1 VVRCRTYVTNIT
13 KIIGAQILFPKFTEN
28 LFGMEKVLGLDLGTN
43 SIGWAIVQHNDDSS
57 YSLLDKGVNIF
68 QDGVAH
74 DKSGEKPMV
83 SERTAARSSRR
94 HYFRRRLRKIE
105 LLKVLVKYNLCPY
118 LSDED
123 LSEWKNHKKYPLK
136 DDFLEWQKTDDDLD
150 RNPYHDRYVCL
161 TQDLDLSV
169 ISNRYMLG
177 RAFYHMVQ
185 RRGFISNRKE
195 TKKDDEGKVK
205 DSIKSLTKAMQESG
219 CDYLGEY
226 FYRLYEKGGKI
237 RKNYTDRVEH
247 YKKEFSAICEKQHL
261 DVELVK
267 ALENAIFYQRPL
279 KSQKGQVGHCTFEKS
294 KARCPISHPRYEE
307 FRMLCFINNI
317 KVKTWNDDD
326 YRTLDSDEVKQIIP
340 LFFRKSKSQFEFED
354 IAKKI
359 AGKGNYCD
367 KVDKSEKPYR
377 FNYKMFTSV
386 SGCPVTAGL
395 RSVFG
400 DDWLNQICGVYSLGE
415 GKTQDQ
421 ILNDIWHVLFSFDDE
436 EKLKEWAKE
445 KLQMS
450 DEEAEAF
457 EKISIPQGYASLSL
471 NAINK
476 ILPYLRKGYR
486 YDEAVIMANLPAVM
500 GCDAEHLPGE
510 VAENI
515 AVIMEDH
522 VSNPLEK
529 KKSIHQS
536 VTEYLRDCQNVDS
549 KCIEKLYH
557 PSMIETYQAALP
569 VDGIYK
575 LGSPRTSS
583 VRNPMAMRALFRL
596 RKLLNELLRDGK
608 IDSDTLVRIE
618 FSRDLN
624 DSNMRKAIEINQREQ
639 KRLHDDYSAKIK
651 EQMGEDYVPSDEEIL
666 KYQLWEE
673 QKHRCPYTGAQIGLE
688 DFLGASPKY
697 DIEHTVPRSRGGDN
711 SQMNKTLCES
721 RFNRD
726 VKKGMLPAE
735 LANHIEVMANVDSFG
750 WQEEIDSLRKRLERT
765 RSYSA
770 TKEEKD
776 RKIQDRHYLKMKLD
790 YLEGKLKRFA
800 MTEVPEGF
808 SNRQGVDIG
817 IIGRYA
823 RMYLQTV
830 FKRVSTV
837 KGATTAEFRKMWGL
851 QDYYSKKERVSH
863 AHHCVDAITI
873 ACIGRNEYDRWAQYM
888 RDEERYRLSAADRPH
903 FPKPWDTFTEDVLSV
918 SDSILVP
925 HYTPSNLSKHTKKR
939 LRIRGKL
946 QYGPNGERLYVQ
958 GDTARCSL
966 HEQTFYGAIKKN
978 DEIKYVVRK
987 SLDSLEPK
995 DVDKIVDDVVREKVK
1010 KAIDEKGFK
1019 KAMSEVIW
1027 MNEELQ
1033 IPIKK
1038 VRIST
1043 GLKNPIRLKA
1053 HRDKSVHEHKRCL
1066 YVKNDGNYCMAIY
1079 EGNNDRGK
1087 IIRSYK
1093 LVNNLDAVNYFNG
1106 KTDLDNI
1113 VPYSDDKD
1121 LPLKCILKTGTMV
1134 LFYEKSPRE
1143 LYECG
1148 VEELSKR
1155 LYKVIVMNKDGRV
1168 AFKYHLE
1175 ARNDEKIK
1183 EDYWK
1188 EFKSE
1193 PPKLLT
1199 KGYSSINFVEP
1210 YPKLLLSKDNF
1221 NMMVEGYHFNIT
1233 SAGKIILKNVL
1244 W

>member
-1 VVRCRTYVTNIT
+1 
-13 KIIGAQILFPKFTEN
+13 
-28 LFGMEKVLGLDLGTN
+28 MEKVLGLDLGTN
-43 SIGWAIVQHNDDSS
+43 SIGWAIVQHNDDLS

-118 LSDED
+118 LSEED

-136 DDFLEWQKTDDDLD
+136 DEFLEWLKTEDDLD
-150 RNPYHDRYVCL
+150 RNPYHDRYLCL
-161 TQDLDLSV
+161 TQELDLSI

-195 TKKDDEGKVK
+195 TKKDDDGKVK
-205 DSIKSLTKAMQESG
+205 DSIKSLTKAMQENG
-219 CDYLGEY
+219 CNYLGEY
-226 FYRLYEKGGKI
+226 FYRLYERGEKI
-237 RKNYTDRVEH
+237 RNNYTDRLEH
-247 YKKEFSAICEKQHL
+247 YKKEFRAICEKQNL
-261 DVELVK
+261 DVELIE
-267 ALENAIFYQRPL
+267 ALDSAIFYQRPL
-279 KSQKGQVGHCTFEKS
+279 KSQKGQVGHCTFEKN

-307 FRMLCFINNI
+307 FRMWCFINNI
-317 KVKTWNDDD
+317 KVKTWEDED
-326 YRTLDSDEVKQIIP
+326 YRPLDSNEVEQIIP
-340 LFFRKSKSQFEFED
+340 LFFRKSKSQFEFDD

-359 AGKGNYCD
+359 AGKG
-367 KVDKSEKPYR
+367 EKAYR
-377 FNYKMFTSV
+377 FNYKMFTTV

-395 RSVFG
+395 RSIFG
-400 DDWLNQICGVYSLGE
+400 EDWLNQICGVYSLGE

-436 EKLKEWAKE
+436 DKLKEWAMA

-450 DEEAEAF
+450 SEEAEVF
-457 EKISIPQGYASLSL
+457 EKISVPQGYASLSL

-476 ILPYLRKGYR
+476 ILPYLRKEYR
-486 YDEAVIMANLPAVM
+486 YDEAVIMANLPVVM
-500 GCDAEHLPGE
+500 GCDAEHLPDE
-510 VAENI
+510 VTENVTI
-515 AVIMEDH
+515 IMDDH

-529 KKSIHQS
+529 KKSVHQS
-536 VTEYLRDCQNVDS
+536 VIEYLRDCQGIDS
-549 KCIEKLYH
+549 RHIEKLYH
-557 PSMIETYQAALP
+557 PSMIETYQAVLP

-618 FSRDLN
+618 FSRGLN
-624 DSNMRKAIEINQREQ
+624 DSNMRKAIEKYQSDQ

-651 EQMGEDYVPSDEEIL
+651 EHKGDNYVPSDDEIL

-673 QKHRCPYTGAQIGLE
+673 QKHRCPYTGTQIGLE

-697 DIEHTVPRSRGGDN
+697 DIEHTIPRSRGGDN

-726 VKKGMLPAE
+726 VKKGMLPSE
-735 LANHIEVMANVDSFG
+735 LANHMEVMANVDSFG

-776 RKIQDRHYLKMKLD
+776 RKIQDRHSLKMKLD
-790 YLEGKLKRFA
+790 YLEGKLKRFT

-851 QDYYSKKERVSH
+851 QEYYSKKERVSH

-873 ACIGRNEYDRWAQYM
+873 ACIGRNEYDCWAQYM
-888 RDEERYRLSAADRPH
+888 RDEERYRFSTADRPH
-903 FPKPWDTFTEDVLSV
+903 FPKPWDTFTEDVLTV

-946 QYGPNGERLYVQ
+946 QYGSNGEKLYVQ

-995 DVDKIVDDVVREKVK
+995 DIDKIVDDAVREKVK
-1010 KAIDEKGFK
+1010 AVIAEKGFK

-1038 VRIST
+1038 VRIYT
-1043 GLKNPIRLKA
+1043 PTVTNPIRLKG
-1053 HRDKSVHEHKRCL
+1053 HRDKSVHEHKRYL
-1066 YVKNDGNYCMAIY
+1066 HVKNDGNYCMAIY
-1079 EGNNDRGK
+1079 EGNNDKGK
-1087 IIRSYK
+1087 VIRSYK

-1106 KTDLDNI
+1106 KTGLDNL
-1113 VPYSDDKD
+1113 VPYSDEKD
-1121 LPLKCILKTGTMV
+1121 LPLKCILRTGTMV
-1134 LFYEKSPRE
+1134 LFYEKSSKE

-1148 VEELSKR
+1148 VEDLSKR
-1155 LYKVIVMNKDGRV
+1155 LYKVTGMSSLVIKQGERRYDYGTIELR
-1168 AFKYHLE
+1168 YHLE
-1175 ARNDEKIK
+1175 ARRSSDLKISNG
-1183 EDYWK
+1183 EWK
-1188 EFKSE
+1188 QNGEIRPFIKIYHSQ
-1193 PPKLLT
+1193 L
-1199 KGYSSINFVEP
+1199 NAC
-1210 YPKLLLSKDNF
+1210 
-1221 NMMVEGYHFNIT
+1221 VEGYDFDIT
-1233 SAGKIILKNVL
+1233 SSGQIKFKH
-1244 W
+1244 

>member
-1 VVRCRTYVTNIT
+1 LGLKYFFLNLR
-13 KIIGAQILFPKFTEN
+13 KIFFA
-28 LFGMEKVLGLDLGTN
+28 MEKVLGLDLGTN
-43 SIGWAIVQHNDDSS
+43 SIGWAIVQHNDDLS

-83 SERTAARSSRR
+83 AERTAARSSRR

-105 LLKVLVKYNLCPY
+105 LLKILVKYDLCPY
-118 LSDED
+118 LSEED
-123 LSEWKNHKKYPLK
+123 LAEWKNHKKYPLK
-136 DDFLEWQKTDDDLD
+136 DDFLEWQRTDDDLD

-161 TQDLDLSV
+161 TQELDLSV

-177 RAFYHMVQ
+177 RAFYHIVQ

-226 FYRLYEKGGKI
+226 FFRLYEKGGKI

-261 DVELVK
+261 DAELVK

-307 FRMLCFINNI
+307 FRMWCFINNI
-317 KVKTWNDDD
+317 KVRTWNDDD

-340 LFFRKSKSQFEFED
+340 LFFRKSKNQFEFED

-367 KVDKSEKPYR
+367 KTDKADKSYR

-386 SGCPVTAGL
+386 SGCPMTAGL

-436 EKLKEWAKE
+436 EKLKEWARE

-450 DEEAEAF
+450 SEEADDF
-457 EKISIPQGYASLSL
+457 EKITVPQGYASLSL

-476 ILPYLRKGYR
+476 MLPYLRKGYR

-500 GCDAEHLPGE
+500 ECDAEHLPAE

-522 VSNPLEK
+522 ISNPLEK
-529 KKSIHQS
+529 KKSVHQS

-549 KCIEKLYH
+549 KHIDKLYH

-618 FSRDLN
+618 FARELN

-651 EQMGEDYVPSDEEIL
+651 EQMGDDYAPSDDEIL

-726 VKKGMLPAE
+726 VKKGMLPTE
-735 LANHIEVMANVDSFG
+735 LANHLEVMANVDSFG

-765 RSYSA
+765 RGYSA

-790 YLEGKLKRFA
+790 YLEGKLKRFT

-830 FKRVSTV
+830 FKRVFTV

-873 ACIGRNEYDRWAQYM
+873 ACIGRNEYERWAQYM

-1010 KAIDEKGFK
+1010 TAIAEKGFK
-1019 KAMSEVIW
+1019 KAMSEDIW

-1038 VRIST
+1038 VRIYT
-1043 GLKNPIRLKA
+1043 PTVTNPIKLKG
-1053 HRDKSVHEHKRCL
+1053 HRDKSVHEHKRYL
-1066 YVKNDGNYCMAIY
+1066 HVKNDGNYCMAIY

-1106 KTDLDNI
+1106 KTGLDNL
-1113 VPYSDDKD
+1113 VPFSDDKD

-1143 LYECG
+1143 LQECG

-1155 LYKVIVMNKDGRV
+1155 LYKVIKMSKDGRL

-1175 ARNDEKIK
+1175 ARNDDKLK
-1183 EDYWK
+1183 VDYRN
-1188 EFKSE
+1188 EFNEE
-1193 PPKLLT
+1193 PPKSLT
-1199 KGYSSINFVEP
+1199 NGYSCVNFSKP

-1221 NMMVEGYHFNIT
+1221 NMLVEGYHFNIT
-1233 SAGKIILKNVL
+1233 ASGQIIFKNL
-1244 W
+1244 AW

>member
-1 VVRCRTYVTNIT
+1 
-13 KIIGAQILFPKFTEN
+13 
-28 LFGMEKVLGLDLGTN
+28 MEKVLGLDLGTN
-43 SIGWAIVQHNDDSS
+43 SIGWAIVQHNDDLS

-68 QDGVAH
+68 QEGVAR

-83 SERTAARSSRR
+83 TDRTAARSSRR

-105 LLKVLVKYNLCPY
+105 LLRVLVQNNLCPY
-118 LSDED
+118 LSEED
-123 LSEWKNHKKYPLK
+123 LLEWKNHKIYPLK
-136 DDFLEWQKTDDDLD
+136 EEFLSWQRTDEDLNK
-150 RNPYHDRYVCL
+150 NPYHDRYICL
-161 TQDLDLSV
+161 TQKLDLSV
-169 ISNRYMLG
+169 VSNRYMLG
-177 RAFYHMVQ
+177 RAFYHMAQ
-185 RRGFISNRKE
+185 RRGFLSNRKE
-195 TKKDDEGKVK
+195 NTKETDGKVK
-205 DSIKSLTKAMQESG
+205 DNIKSLTKLIKESG
-219 CDYLGEY
+219 CTYLGEY
-226 FYRLYEKGGKI
+226 FYRLYEQGGKI
-237 RKNYTDRVEH
+237 RKNYTDRLEH
-247 YKKEFSAICEKQHL
+247 YKREFNAICEMQ
-261 DVELVK
+261 DIDAELRV

-294 KARCPISHPRYEE
+294 KARCPMSHPRYEE
-307 FRMLCFINNI
+307 FRMWCFINNI
-317 KVKTWNDDD
+317 KVKTFKDND
-326 YRTLDSDEVKQIIP
+326 YRPLTSEEVEKIIP
-340 LFFRKSKSQFEFED
+340 LFFRKSKNQFDFED
-354 IAKKI
+354 IAKRI
-359 AGKGNYCD
+359 AGNGNYSD
-367 KVDKSEKPYR
+367 KTDKSEKPYR
-377 FNYKMFTSV
+377 FNYKMYTSV
-386 SGCPVTAGL
+386 SGCPVSAGL
-395 RSVFG
+395 RGIYG
-400 DDWLNQICGVYSLGE
+400 DRWLDQICGVYSLGE

-436 EKLKEWAKE
+436 EKLKEWAKV

-450 DEEAEAF
+450 SEEADAF
-457 EKISIPQGYASLSL
+457 EKISVPQGYASLSL

-486 YDEAVIMANLPAVM
+486 YDEAVILANLPAVM
-500 GCDAEHLPGE
+500 GCDVKYLPNE
-510 VAENI
+510 VAENVAI
-515 AVIMEDH
+515 IMEDST
-522 VSNPLEK
+522 SNPVEN
-529 KKSIHQS
+529 KKSIYQC
-536 VTEYLRDCQNVDS
+536 VTEYLRDCYNIDS
-549 KCIEKLYH
+549 SHIDKMYH

-569 VDGIYK
+569 IGGIYK

-596 RKLLNELLRDGK
+596 RKLLNELLRDGS
-608 IDSDTLVRIE
+608 IDSDTVVRIE
-618 FSRDLN
+618 FARNLN
-624 DSNMRKAIEINQREQ
+624 DSNMRKAIETYQREQ
-639 KRLHDDYSAKIK
+639 KRMRDNYSAKIK
-651 EQMGEDYVPSDEEIL
+651 EQMGVDYIPSDDEIL

-721 RFNRD
+721 KFNRE

-735 LANHIEVMANVDSFG
+735 LASHLEIMANVESFG
-750 WQEEIDSLRKRLERT
+750 WQEEIILLKKRLERT

-776 RKIQDRHYLKMKLD
+776 KKIQERHYLKMKLD
-790 YLEGKLKRFA
+790 YLEGKLKRFT
-800 MTEVPEGF
+800 MSEVPEGF

-817 IIGRYA
+817 VIGRYA

-830 FKRVSTV
+830 FKKVSTV

-873 ACIGRNEYDRWAQYM
+873 ACIGRNEYDCWAQYM

-903 FPKPWDTFTEDVLSV
+903 FPKPWDTFTEDVLAV

-939 LRIRGKL
+939 LRVRGKL
-946 QYGPNGERLYVQ
+946 QYGPNGEKLYVQ

-966 HEQTFYGAIKKN
+966 HEQIFYGAIKKD

-987 SLDSLEPK
+987 SLDSLEEK
-995 DVDKIVDDVVREKVK
+995 DIKNIVDDVVRDKVATAVKEKGIK
-1010 KAIDEKGFK
+1010 KAVAET
-1019 KAMSEVIW
+1019 IW

-1038 VRIST
+1038 VRIYT
-1043 GLKNPIRLKA
+1043 PTVTNPIRLKG
-1053 HRDKSVHEHKRCL
+1053 HRDKSVHKHKRFL
-1066 YVKNDGNYCMAIY
+1066 HVKNDGNYCMAIY
-1079 EGNNDRGK
+1079 EGNNDKGK
-1087 IIRSYK
+1087 VIRSYK
-1093 LVNNLDAVNYFNG
+1093 LVNNLEAVNYYNG
-1106 KTDLDNI
+1106 KTGLDNL

-1134 LFYEKSPRE
+1134 LFYEKSPKE

-1155 LYKVIVMNKDGRV
+1155 LYKVTGMSSLVIKQGERRYDYGTIELR
-1168 AFKYHLE
+1168 YHLE
-1175 ARNDEKIK
+1175 AQRSSDLKASNGEWKQNGEIRPSIKI
-1183 EDYWK
+1183 YH
-1188 EFKSE
+1188 SQ
-1193 PPKLLT
+1193 L
-1199 KGYSSINFVEP
+1199 NAC
-1210 YPKLLLSKDNF
+1210 
-1221 NMMVEGYHFNIT
+1221 VEGYDFSIT
-1233 SAGKIILKNVL
+1233 PSGQIIFKNVS